1 MLEQQNL
8 KYTYIPS
15 LSTFTNTCPSMITY
29 VNDGSASLSIP
40 AAAKSIV
47 AGLFIGAPPG
57 SSHKYSWSKF
67 SNIRMKKNI
76 ESMQNVL

>member
-47 AGLFIGAPPG
+47 AGLFIGAPPATNTLG
-57 SSHKYSWSKF
+57 VNLATSG
-67 SNIRMKKNI
+67 
-76 ESMQNVL
+76 